1 MPHTTKATL
10 GKGDLE
16 VCHHVLGHNKLE
28 LKHYTTELC
37 SDKCR
42 NGKGSRL
49 AQQSATARIR

>member
-1 MPHTTKATL
+1 M

-16 VCHHVLGHNKLE
+16 VCHHVLGHNKLG

-37 SDKCR
+37 SGKCR